1 MTDFLL
7 FCICVS
13 VDCCS
18 YCRFNRHTGNVQMM
32 TTHMTIGDLLM
43 LRCDYHVSS
52 CSVSLFL
59 LLPTVSQFEYMP
71 MWFQRYACGQTD
83 RQTH

>member
-7 FCICVS
+7 FCIYVF

-83 RQTH
+83 RH

>member
-1 MTDFLL
+1 
-7 FCICVS
+7 
-13 VDCCS
+13 
-18 YCRFNRHTGNVQMM
+18 MM

-83 RQTH
+83 RH